1 MMDIAAY
8 HEAGH
13 AIACL
18 ANGVE
23 IIKCWIT
30 NTTPTPTG
38 KTEHAIPVYSIVGER
53 GVTEQTY
60 TAEVEAAYL
69 KTIVIALAGEAAQR
83 RYEPSSLDGDLASGL
98 DGDRAEVQRLL
109 ICIKGSD
116 DTKGVML
123 AECKR
128 QAAAL
133 IDDEERWKEVQTL
146 AKALIHRGCLTGA
159 EVAALLSKQICP

>member
-1 MMDIAAY
+1 MDIAAY

-18 ANGVE
+18 ASGVE
-23 IIKCWIT
+23 IIECWIT
-30 NTTPTPTG
+30 DTTPTPTG
-38 KTEHAIPVYSIVGER
+38 KVEHPNPVHLIVGER
-53 GVTEQTY
+53 GVTEETY

-109 ICIKGSD
+109 TCIKGSD
-116 DTKGVML
+116 DAKEVMH

-133 IDDEERWKEVQTL
+133 IEERWSEVQTL
-146 AKALIHRGCLTGA
+146 AKALIDRRHLTGTEIA
-159 EVAALLSKQICP
+159 SIIDYVKAT